1 VRPATLAS
9 TRQLASAPL
18 EVVSD
23 RRARAA
29 LRSALVFVLVGL
41 AFVAGLRQ
49 YADAQHPAARMQALL
64 SENAGLRAELAR
76 LETELELER
85 ATHAALDR
93 EVAGLSEQLSDLNSQ
108 LTFFNAQSGRPRGAR
123 SSN

>member
-1 VRPATLAS
+1 VRLATVPS
-9 TRQLASAPL
+9 TRRLASAPL

-29 LRSALVFVLVGL
+29 LRSALVVVLVGL
-41 AFVAGLRQ
+41 AIVAGARL
-49 YADAQHPAARMQALL
+49 YAEAQAPTSRIRALQDDNAALQA
-64 SENAGLRAELAR
+64 EIVR

-85 ATHAALDR
+85 ATRAALDR
-93 EVAGLSEQLSDLNSQ
+93 EVAGLNEQLGDLSNQ
-108 LTFFNAQSGRPRGAR
+108 LTFFNAQSGRSRSDR

>member
-1 VRPATLAS
+1 MRPATLAS

-93 EVAGLSEQLSDLNSQ
+93 EVAGLNEQLSDLNSQ
-108 LTFFNAQSGRPRGAR
+108 LTFFNAQSGRPRGGR

>member
-1 VRPATLAS
+1 MRLAALPS
-9 TRQLASAPL
+9 TRRLASAPL

-41 AFVAGLRQ
+41 ALVAGLRQ
-49 YADAQHPAARMQALL
+49 YADARHPAAQMQALL
-64 SENAGLRAELAR
+64 AENAGLRAELSR

-93 EVAGLSEQLSDLNSQ
+93 EVAGLNEQLSDLNSQ
-108 LTFFNAQSGRPRGAR
+108 LTFFNAQNGRPRGGR